1 MKKQLLALTCALTL
15 GVGGAVAPAAGQSV
29 EPTGQIGYVVA
40 TRMNASRTGESAI
53 VGGASAGGGALGVV
67 AGRSAVTHMTTGYRA
82 VRGVAARVVVVRA
95 AATGARAGAA
105 IGAFGG
111 FAGLVVGAAIG
122 AA

>member
-29 EPTGQIGYVVA
+29 EPTGQIGYIVA
-40 TRMNASRTGESAI
+40 KRLNASGAGEAAAA
-53 VGGASAGGGALGVV
+53 GAGGVIGAREGERLGRNI
-67 AGRSAVTHMTTGYRA
+67 GRRLGGYRA
-82 VRGVAARVVVVRA
+82 VRGVAARAVFVRA

-111 FAGLVVGAAIG
+111 FAGMVVGAAVG

>member
-29 EPTGQIGYVVA
+29 EPTGQIGYVA
-40 TRMNASRTGESAI
+40 ARSMTSSDAGQAAGAGA
-53 VGGASAGGGALGVV
+53 GGAIGGRDGERL
-67 AGRSAVTHMTTGYRA
+67 GRSIGSRAGGYRA
-82 VRGVAARVVVVRA
+82 VRGVAARAVFVRA

-111 FAGLVVGAAIG
+111 FAGMLVGAAVG